1 MGLLNR
7 LDAQNK
13 SSSTAEMPGNSA
25 QPAVAAPAIT
35 QAAETSAAAAE
46 EKDIYADVKRTIH
59 VDIIKTMNREGH
71 VKVDRST
78 IYKLLDEKIND
89 DEYKIPRIDRPKV
102 FSELFNDIVGYGP
115 IEDLVESEKYSEIM
129 INGPDQ
135 IYVEQGGKLVLT
147 DKKFRDEEHLMNII
161 DRIVS
166 QVGRHV
172 DEASPMCDARLPDG
186 SRVNVIVPPLSL
198 VGPVVTIRKFGKKPI
213 TAQQLVK
220 FGSITPNMLSFLEAC
235 VKGKLNI
242 IVSGGTGSGKTTLLN
257 VLSSFINDDERIVTI
272 EDAAEVQLKQE
283 HVITLEA
290 RPANLEGKGAITIR
304 NLVKNALRMRPD
316 RIIVGEVRSEE
327 TLDMLQAMNT
337 GHDGSLTTIHAN
349 TPRDSIARIETMV
362 MMSGME
368 LPLKAIRD
376 QVASAI
382 DLIIQQSRLRDG
394 TRKVT
399 SVSEVVG
406 MEGDVVSM
414 QEIFRFETDGHVDAQ
429 GKFIGQFRATG
440 VRPHCV
446 EKIRANGVTVNNE
459 WFSN

>member
-13 SSSTAEMPGNSA
+13 
-25 QPAVAAPAIT
+25 QPAGSGDAK
-35 QAAETSAAAAE
+35 AAEIKETAVAEVKSSPQAE
-46 EKDIYADVKRTIH
+46 EKDVYADIKRTIH
-59 VDIIKTMNREGH
+59 VDIIREMNREGN
-71 VKVDRST
+71 VAIDRGS
-78 IYKLLDEKIND
+78 IYKMLDEKIND

-115 IEDLVESEKYSEIM
+115 IEELVESEKFSEIM
-129 INGPDQ
+129 INGPDHV
-135 IYVEQGGKLVLT
+135 YVEQGGKLVLT

-172 DEASPMCDARLPDG
+172 DESSPMCDARLPDG
-186 SRVNVIVPPLSL
+186 SRVNVIIPPLSL

-213 TAQQLVK
+213 SAQQLIK
-220 FGSITPNMLSFLEAC
+220 FGSLNQNMLHFLEAC

-349 TPRDSIARIETMV
+349 SPRDSIARVETMV

-399 SVSEVVG
+399 SISEVVG
-406 MEGDVVSM
+406 MEGDIVSM
-414 QEIFRFETDGHVDAQ
+414 QEIFRYETEGHVDAS
-429 GKFIGQFRATG
+429 GKFIGRFKATG
-440 VRPHCV
+440 VRPYCL
-446 EKIRANGVTVNNE
+446 
-459 WFSN
+459 

>member
-13 SSSTAEMPGNSA
+13 
-25 QPAVAAPAIT
+25 QPAGSGDAK
-35 QAAETSAAAAE
+35 AAEIKETAVAEVKSSPQAE
-46 EKDIYADVKRTIH
+46 EKDVYADIKRTIH
-59 VDIIKTMNREGH
+59 VDIIREMNREGN
-71 VKVDRST
+71 VAIDRGS
-78 IYKLLDEKIND
+78 IYKMLDEKIND

-115 IEDLVESEKYSEIM
+115 IEELVESEKFSEIM
-129 INGPDQ
+129 INGPDHV
-135 IYVEQGGKLVLT
+135 YVEQGGKLVLT

-172 DEASPMCDARLPDG
+172 DESSPMCDARLPDG
-186 SRVNVIVPPLSL
+186 SRVNVIIPPLSL

-213 TAQQLVK
+213 SAQQLIK
-220 FGSITPNMLSFLEAC
+220 YGSLNQKMLHFLEAC

-349 TPRDSIARIETMV
+349 SPRDSIARVETMV

-368 LPLKAIRD
+368 LQLKAIRD

-399 SVSEVVG
+399 SISEVVG
-406 MEGDVVSM
+406 MEGDIVSM
-414 QEIFRFETDGHVDAQ
+414 QEIFRYETEGHVDAS
-429 GKFIGQFRATG
+429 GKFIGRFKATG
-440 VRPHCV
+440 VRPYCL
-446 EKIRANGVTVNNE
+446 EKIRGNGVNVNND
-459 WFSN
+459 WFTD

>member
-13 SSSTAEMPGNSA
+13 SSSTAEINSNSA
-25 QPAVAAPAIT
+25 EHAAAATAAPQT
-35 QAAETSAAAAE
+35 AETSAAAAE

-172 DEASPMCDARLPDG
+172 DESSPMCDARLPDG

-257 VLSSFINDDERIVTI
+257 VLSSFINDDERIITI

>member
-1 MGLLNR
+1 
-7 LDAQNK
+7 
-13 SSSTAEMPGNSA
+13 
-25 QPAVAAPAIT
+25 
-35 QAAETSAAAAE
+35 
-46 EKDIYADVKRTIH
+46 
-59 VDIIKTMNREGH
+59 
-71 VKVDRST
+71 
-78 IYKLLDEKIND
+78 
-89 DEYKIPRIDRPKV
+89 
-102 FSELFNDIVGYGP
+102 
-115 IEDLVESEKYSEIM
+115 M
-129 INGPDQ
+129 INGPDHV
-135 IYVEQGGKLVLT
+135 YVEQGGKLVLT

-172 DEASPMCDARLPDG
+172 DESSPMCDARLPDG
-186 SRVNVIVPPLSL
+186 SRVNVIIPPLSL

-213 TAQQLVK
+213 SAQQLIK
-220 FGSITPNMLSFLEAC
+220 FGSLNQNMLHFLEAC

-316 RIIVGEVRSEE
+316 RIIIGEVRSEE

-349 TPRDSIARIETMV
+349 SPRDSIARVETMV

-399 SVSEVVG
+399 SISEVVG
-406 MEGDVVSM
+406 MEGDIVSM
-414 QEIFRFETDGHVDAQ
+414 QEIFRYETEGHVDAS
-429 GKFIGQFRATG
+429 GKFIGKFKATG
-440 VRPHCV
+440 VRPYCL
-446 EKIRANGVTVNNE
+446 
-459 WFSN
+459 

>member
-13 SSSTAEMPGNSA
+13 
-25 QPAVAAPAIT
+25 QPAGSGDT
-35 QAAETSAAAAE
+35 KAAEIKETAVAEVKSSPQAE
-46 EKDIYADVKRTIH
+46 EKDVYADIKRTIH
-59 VDIIKTMNREGH
+59 VDIIREMNREGN
-71 VKVDRST
+71 VAIDRGS
-78 IYKLLDEKIND
+78 IYKMLDEKIND

-115 IEDLVESEKYSEIM
+115 IEELVESEKFSEIM
-129 INGPDQ
+129 INGPDHV
-135 IYVEQGGKLVLT
+135 YVEQGGKLVLT

-172 DEASPMCDARLPDG
+172 DESSPMCDARLPDG
-186 SRVNVIVPPLSL
+186 SRVNVIIPPLSL

-213 TAQQLVK
+213 SAQQLIK
-220 FGSITPNMLSFLEAC
+220 FGSLNQNMLHFLEAC

-349 TPRDSIARIETMV
+349 SPRDSIARVETMV

-399 SVSEVVG
+399 SISEVVG
-406 MEGDVVSM
+406 MEGDIVSM
-414 QEIFRFETDGHVDAQ
+414 QEIFRYETEGHVDAS
-429 GKFIGQFRATG
+429 GKFIGRFKATG
-440 VRPHCV
+440 VRPYCL
-446 EKIRANGVTVNNE
+446 EKIRGNGVNVNND
-459 WFSN
+459 WFTD

>member
-13 SSSTAEMPGNSA
+13 SSSTAEINSNSA
-25 QPAVAAPAIT
+25 EPAAATQSAEAVAP
-35 QAAETSAAAAE
+35 AAE

-59 VDIIKTMNREGH
+59 VDIIKTMNREGQ

-172 DEASPMCDARLPDG
+172 DESSPMCDARLPDG

>member
-13 SSSTAEMPGNSA
+13 
-25 QPAVAAPAIT
+25 QPAGSGDAK
-35 QAAETSAAAAE
+35 AAEIKETAVAEVKSSPQAE
-46 EKDIYADVKRTIH
+46 EKDVYADIKRTIH
-59 VDIIKTMNREGH
+59 VDIIREMNREGN
-71 VKVDRST
+71 VAIDRGS
-78 IYKLLDEKIND
+78 IYKMLDEKIND

-115 IEDLVESEKYSEIM
+115 IEELVESEKFSEIM
-129 INGPDQ
+129 INGPDHV
-135 IYVEQGGKLVLT
+135 YVEQGGKLVLT

-172 DEASPMCDARLPDG
+172 DESSPMCDARLPDG
-186 SRVNVIVPPLSL
+186 SRVNVIIPPLSL

-213 TAQQLVK
+213 SAQQLIK
-220 FGSITPNMLSFLEAC
+220 FGSLNQNMLHFLEAC

-316 RIIVGEVRSEE
+316 RIIIGEVRSEE

-349 TPRDSIARIETMV
+349 SPRDSIARVETMV

-399 SVSEVVG
+399 SISEVVG
-406 MEGDVVSM
+406 MEGDIVSM
-414 QEIFRFETDGHVDAQ
+414 QEIFRYETEGHVDAS
-429 GKFIGQFRATG
+429 GKFIGRFKATG
-440 VRPHCV
+440 VRPYCL
-446 EKIRANGVTVNNE
+446 EKIRGNGVNVNND
-459 WFSN
+459 WFTD

>member
-13 SSSTAEMPGNSA
+13 SSSTAEINSNSA
-25 QPAVAAPAIT
+25 EHAAAATAAPQT
-35 QAAETSAAAAE
+35 AETSAAAAE

-59 VDIIKTMNREGH
+59 VDIIKTMNREGQ

-172 DEASPMCDARLPDG
+172 DESSPMCDARLPDG

-399 SVSEVVG
+399 SISEVVG